1 MDMFT
6 GPSEAARA
14 NRRFALVAA
23 LGVAGITY
31 VMYGTSKD
39 IGSGAHSAQ
48 PHSPYLGRPLTLP
61 RLHAQLDV
69 PLGRP
74 QTTWRRA
81 WPRPRTTS
89 PRP

>member
-39 IGSGAHSAQ
+39 IGSGAQSGQ
-48 PHSPYLGRPLTLP
+48 PRSPLGRLLTLP
-61 RLHAQLDV
+61 RPHAQLDA
-69 PLGRP
+69 PLGRL
-74 QTTWRRA
+74 QTTWRKA
-81 WPRPRTTS
+81 WPRPRTKS
-89 PRP
+89 QRP